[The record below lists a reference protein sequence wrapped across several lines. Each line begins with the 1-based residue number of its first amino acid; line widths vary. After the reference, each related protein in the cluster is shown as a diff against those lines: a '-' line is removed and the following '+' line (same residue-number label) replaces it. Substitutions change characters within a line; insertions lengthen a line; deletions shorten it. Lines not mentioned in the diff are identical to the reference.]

1 MSRNE
6 PTDRGRA
13 ERGAEPLA
21 AVDTRLR
28 QLEKALATMQVGVT
42 ITDTDRR
49 ILFVNRAE
57 AAMHGYEVEELVGR
71 DAAIFAPESLRGEP
85 MGAERLRGIQSWRR
99 ESVNLRKDG
108 TTFPVEILSDVV
120 TGDGGEPIGVV
131 SISADI
137 TERKRAE
144 AALRESEQRYALAVN
159 GANDGLWD
167 WNLSSD
173 RLYFSPRW
181 WLMLGEEKHDED
193 VDPDAWW
200 SRVHFE
206 DLADL
211 KEALANH
218 LEGRSA
224 YFQSEHRMLHAD
236 GTYRW
241 MLARGLA
248 VRDGDGRPSR
258 IAGSQTDITDRKVH
272 DPLTGLPNRALFLD
286 RLGTALRRG
295 RRRMG
300 TTCAVLFLDLDRFKV
315 VNDSLGHLTGD
326 HLLVGVA
333 KGLEACLRPGDTVA
347 RLGGDEFTILLED
360 ISSVEDASQVAERV
374 HAQLESP
381 FTINGQ
387 DIFTTASIGIAVSVT
402 GRESAEELLRD
413 ADTAMYRA
421 KSQGSGRHQLFDQD
435 MRQHAVAQL
444 RIETDIRHAIDR
456 EEFVLHYQPIV
467 SLSSEKVTGF
477 EALIRWQHPDRGL
490 IGPFEFIPI
499 AEETGLIVTI
509 GHWVLNA
516 ACRQLR
522 EWQTGFGSGDGLT
535 VSVNL
540 SPKQFNHPRLVQ
552 QVEQALLASEL
563 TPRCLELEITE
574 SAFIDNAEA
583 AIAMIESLRA
593 MGVQVSIDDFG
604 TGYSSLSYLH
614 RFPVDTLKID
624 QSFVSKMDK
633 DGKQVELVSTIIKM
647 ATNLGIQVVA
657 EGVETGA
664 QRRHLKRLSCD
675 FMQGFAF
682 SKPVP
687 AEEIGRRYLAGDRV

>member
-6 PTDRGRA
+6 PNSAAR
-13 ERGAEPLA
+13 ERREELT
-21 AVDTRLR
+21 AVRSRLR

-42 ITDTDRR
+42 ITDRDRR

-57 AAMHGYEVEELVGR
+57 AAMHGYEAEELIGR
-71 DAAIFAPESLRGEP
+71 DAALFAPESLRGEP
-85 MGAERLRGIQSWRR
+85 MDAERLRGLQSWRR

-108 TTFPVEILSDVV
+108 TAFPVEILSDVV
-120 TGDGGEPIGVV
+120 TDDAGEPIGVV

-137 TERKRAE
+137 TDRKRAE
-144 AALRESEQRYALAVN
+144 EALRESEQRYALAVS

-167 WNLSSD
+167 WNLATD

-181 WLMLGEEKHDED
+181 WLMLGHEAREGD
-193 VDPDAWW
+193 VDPNSWW
-200 SRVHFE
+200 SKVHFE

-211 KEALANH
+211 KQALATH
-218 LEGRSA
+218 LEGRTE
-224 YFQSEHRMLHAD
+224 YFQNEHRMLHAN

-241 MLARGLA
+241 MLSRGLA
-248 VRDGDGRPSR
+248 VRDADGRPTR
-258 IAGSQTDITDRKVH
+258 IAGSQTDVTDRKVH

-333 KGLEACLRPGDTVA
+333 KALEACLRPGDTVA

-360 ISSVEDASQVAERV
+360 IASVEDASQVAERV
-374 HAQLESP
+374 HNQLKNP
-381 FTINGQ
+381 FSIDGQ

-456 EEFVLHYQPIV
+456 EEFVLYYQPIV
-467 SLSSEKVTGF
+467 SLASERVTGF
-477 EALIRWQHPDRGL
+477 EALIRWKHPERGL

-509 GHWVLNA
+509 GRWVLNE
-516 ACRQLR
+516 ACRQLE
-522 EWQTGFGSGDGLT
+522 EWRRDLGDGDALT

-552 QVEQALLASEL
+552 HVEQALLASGL
-563 TPRCLELEITE
+563 AARRLELEITE

-624 QSFVSKMDK
+624 QSFVNKMDK
-633 DGKQVELVSTIIKM
+633 DARQVELVSTIIQM
-647 ATNLGIQVVA
+647 ASNLGIQVVA

-664 QRRHLKRLSCD
+664 QRSHLKKLSCD

-682 SKPVP
+682 SQPVP
-687 AEEIGRRYLAGDRV
+687 AEEIRRRYLSGGE